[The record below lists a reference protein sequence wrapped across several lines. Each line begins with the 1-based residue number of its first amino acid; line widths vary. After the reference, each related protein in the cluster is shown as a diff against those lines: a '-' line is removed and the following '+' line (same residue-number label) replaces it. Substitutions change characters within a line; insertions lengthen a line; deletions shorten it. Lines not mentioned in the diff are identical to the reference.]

1 MAAEWRQR
9 GPSCLW
15 VFGHLVDGSVLIGMG
30 NSWEEQVFE
39 GMMGQTWVGGGW
51 VQLAWEEVWKK
62 SLLRSPPLSTS
73 PRTRHAQGPHPQAS
87 QTPDGLEGE
96 NMGFL
101 EGAGPSGAAPLSP

>member
-39 GMMGQTWVGGGW
+39 GMMGQTWVGGW
-51 VQLAWEEVWKK
+51 VGA
-62 SLLRSPPLSTS
+62 
-73 PRTRHAQGPHPQAS
+73 AS
-87 QTPDGLEGE
+87 MGRGLEE
-96 NMGFL
+96 K
-101 EGAGPSGAAPLSP
+101 PSEIPSSQHQP